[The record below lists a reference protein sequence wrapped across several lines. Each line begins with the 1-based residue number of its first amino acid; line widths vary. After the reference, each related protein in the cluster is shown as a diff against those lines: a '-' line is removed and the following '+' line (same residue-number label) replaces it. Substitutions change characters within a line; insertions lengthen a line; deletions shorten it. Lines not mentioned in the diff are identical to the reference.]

1 MVKHTQTIRGQP
13 PTNFLGVFDH
23 FVRLALQELI
33 KKIIV
38 NKTIHICGAS
48 RPWIQW
54 KRFIMYCLVWWMRPW
69 EKKSTWETFARFGTI
84 RTIKKPKNTHG
95 EVLLSVELKAKA
107 CNFTENNTPPWVFFT
122 FFNCIND
129 IKSRQA
135 SLKWIMVL
143 DLIFVWSFPFCLLE

>member
-23 FVRLALQELI
+23 FVKLALQELI

-54 KRFIMYCLVWWMRPW
+54 KCFIMYCLVWWMRPW

-122 FFNCIND
+122 FSNCING